1 MRLNDPAVMAEVTAA
16 FHSYEEALNDN
27 DVTTLT
33 MLFWTSPLTIRFTT
47 PSPPFAARGPTWISA
62 GS

>member
-1 MRLNDPAVMAEVTAA
+1 MAEVTGA
-16 FHSYEEALNDN
+16 FRCYEEALNDN

-33 MLFWTSPLTIRFTT
+33 TSFWTSPLTVRFTT

-62 GS
+62 GP